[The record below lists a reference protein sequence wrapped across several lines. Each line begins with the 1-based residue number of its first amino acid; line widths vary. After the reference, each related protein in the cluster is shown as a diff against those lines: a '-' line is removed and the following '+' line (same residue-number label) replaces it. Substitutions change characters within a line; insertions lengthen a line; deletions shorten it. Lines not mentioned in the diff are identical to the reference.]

1 MKEAIG
7 ISEELLKNI
16 KTEKGEG
23 QKTISFSQYSVY
35 ESCPYRWY
43 QTYAKG
49 NYLFSASINT
59 VFGTAIHEAIQ
70 TYLTL
75 LFNDSVKAADQFDV
89 LGLFEKRFKE
99 EYIKE
104 VENNGGAHFSSKEEM
119 AEFYQDGVEI
129 INYFRKKRLAYFSTR
144 DYELL
149 GMEIP
154 LLTKLKE
161 DSDVFLFQGYVDFI
175 YRDKTEGTVYIEDF
189 KTSTK
194 GWRDYE
200 KKDEIKQAQILLYK
214 NYFSKQFGVEPD
226 KIVPRFR
233 ILKRKLY
240 ENADFPQSRIQ
251 IHEPANGK
259 NKVHQAV
266 QKLTNFINECFNQDG
281 TPKEQVYLK
290 KSSGNNCRFCPFK
303 DREDICD
310 KKNTF

>member
-1 MKEAIG
+1 MKEVLG
-7 ISEELLKNI
+7 LSEELVPKI
-16 KTEKGEG
+16 KEDKRDD
-23 QKTISFSQYSVY
+23 QKKISFSQYSVY

-43 QTYAKG
+43 LSYAKG
-49 NYLFSASINT
+49 IYPFSASINT
-59 VFGTAIHEAIQ
+59 VFGTAIHETLQ
-70 TYLTL
+70 TYLTI
-75 LFNDSVKAADQFDV
+75 LFTKSVKESEEFDMV
-89 LGLFEKRFKE
+89 EMFERRFRE
-99 EYIKE
+99 EYLKE
-104 VENNGGAHFSSKEEM
+104 VANNSGNHFSTKEEM
-119 AEFYQDGVEI
+119 AEFYEDGI
-129 INYFRKKRLAYFSTR
+129 DILYQFRKKRTSYFSTR

-154 LLTKLKE
+154 LLVEVKDDIDT
-161 DSDVFLFQGYVDFI
+161 FLFQGFVDFI
-175 YRDKTEGTVYIEDF
+175 YRDKTDGTVYIEDF

-214 NYFSKQFGVEPD
+214 NYFSKQFGVPVD

-266 QKLTNFINECFNQDG
+266 QKFNNFINDCYNQDG
-281 TPKEQVYLK
+281 TPKEQQYVK
-290 KSSGNNCRFCPFK
+290 KSSNNNCRFCPFK
-303 DREDICD
+303 DSPDLCD
-310 KKNTF
+310 KKN